1 MTTKYLVKFQ
11 NWDDPVLIETISEN
25 KTYNAARKS
34 LNKHLKENGYL
45 QTDDKWS
52 QTYIRAGFI
61 PGVNTHVYWI
71 ENEKGNKLPLNY
83 KEENKVSAKTIN
95 NQQLTLF
102 TNQQNQKTMPKGLVI
117 GTTKDGKPVYGNA
130 TVSAVYRKN
139 GSKNRKPSMNV
150 PAQFVTLPSPF
161 YTFGRKHLN
170 EGKPNQRNFVIG
182 ATKSKNNR
190 NIYVVAQLTY
200 MGGKPAVTENRYKG
214 YSRFTA
220 WSVFNELP
228 YHMKWIKDANNN
240 WKETTGDGQTKTA
253 VAEAIAIRKATA
265 AARASKK

>member
-1 MTTKYLVKFQ
+1 MWDEDPLYLLDEKLMKTRV
-11 NWDDPVLIETISEN
+11 IELTAGEIPTMYDFDSY
-25 KTYNAARKS
+25 KDAKAYVDKIVAAARK
-34 LNKHLKENGYL
+34 K
-45 QTDDKWS
+45 
-52 QTYIRAGFI
+52 
-61 PGVNTHVYWI
+61 
-71 ENEKGNKLPLNY
+71 KL
-83 KEENKVSAKTIN
+83 KVSKSDASKVAYNIDTNYIYIEEPKTPATKSRSN
-95 NQQLTLF
+95 NQNI
-102 TNQQNQKTMPKGLVI
+102 NQQKQKTMPKGLVI

-253 VAEAIAIRKATA
+253 VAEAIAIRKAAA
-265 AARASKK
+265 AARANKK